1 MTSAKIFISYAH
13 QDKSIAEELRSHLR
27 VLERTKSID
36 IFYDA
41 DIMPGQEWD
50 RQIRRNLEEANIIVF
65 IVSANFLAS
74 DYTYGIEL
82 QSALDRQKRGLAKII
97 PVIARACDWESTPF
111 GQLQVLP
118 SRGRP
123 ITSFSDPDEAYLQ
136 VVQSIRYSI
145 DDISSTHNIT
155 ISNSKNITSGNI
167 VVGDNNVII
176 GSSGNLRIGK
186 LSQENVTDVFPLSG
200 VPTITFVEPVSFKKL
215 ISSIKHK
222 GRGIV
227 IEGPSGIGK
236 TSAIKK
242 AIERIGLSNNEYK
255 YLTARDPSNHDAI
268 KKISEWHNG
277 IVIIDDF
284 HRLEES
290 IKASIADY
298 LKLLA
303 DIETS
308 NKKIIIIGIPNTGI
322 KLISFGHDL
331 ATRIDIFEFSKVDS
345 QRISELIE
353 KGENALNIKFD
364 KKSDIIIASNGSLGI
379 AQYLCHYST
388 IEDDVFETQK
398 TTKLISSNLTDV
410 IESVKKVVSTK
421 FDEFVFLF
429 SRLGGNKDRT
439 SIKLLK
445 ELALTDNG
453 TINLERFKNKRPEL
467 SNGIDL
473 LLNGDLIEGLWK
485 KNQECKNF
493 LFFDQVTSDLVIDD
507 PQLLFYINNTTES
520 HLSNV
525 SGKKE
530 VKKREKVFISYS
542 HKDAFFFERLM
553 VHLKPLFRDGIVDI
567 WSDIRIK
574 PGEKWNKEIEKALE
588 ETKVAIL
595 LISADF
601 LASDYINENELP
613 NLIKANSVEGAV
625 IVPIFLGP
633 VNLNRFENITQY
645 QGVNTPNT
653 TLIDMDKNQQE
664 KLFVKLSQTIESV
677 YNIA

>member
-1 MTSAKIFISYAH
+1 MTNSKIFISYAH
-13 QDKSIAEELRSHLR
+13 QDKSIAEDLRSHLR
-27 VLERTKSID
+27 VLERTKSVE

-41 DIMPGQEWD
+41 NIKPGEEWD
-50 RQIRRNLEEANIIVF
+50 RRIRRNLEEANIIVF

-82 QSALDRQKRGLAKII
+82 QFALDRQKRGLAKII

-136 VVQSIRYSI
+136 VVQTIRYSI
-145 DDISSTHNIT
+145 DDISSTQNIT
-155 ISNSKNITSGNI
+155 TTTTTTTIPPVI
-167 VVGDNNVII
+167 VGDGNVII
-176 GSSGNLRIGK
+176 GSSGDLKIGK
-186 LSQENVTDVFPLSG
+186 LSQENITDVFPLSG

-222 GRGIV
+222 GRGII

-242 AIERIGLSNNEYK
+242 AIERIGLSNSEYR
-255 YLTARDPSNHDAI
+255 YLTARDPINHEAI
-268 KKISEWHNG
+268 KKIREWHNG

-379 AQYLCHYST
+379 AQYLCHYSA

-398 TTKLISSNLTDV
+398 TTKVISSNLADV
-410 IESVKKVVSTK
+410 VESVKKVVSTK
-421 FDEFVFLF
+421 FDDFVFLF

-453 TINLERFKNKRPEL
+453 TINLERFKNQRPEL

-473 LLNGDLIEGLWK
+473 LLNGNLIEELWK
-485 KNQECKNF
+485 KNKECKNF

-530 VKKREKVFISYS
+530 VKQREKVFISYS
-542 HKDAFFFERLM
+542 HKDAFYFERLM
-553 VHLKPLFRDGIVDI
+553 VHLKPLFRDGVVDI

-574 PGEKWNKEIEKALE
+574 PGEKWNKEIERALE

-613 NLIKANSVEGAV
+613 NLIKASSIEGAV
-625 IVPIFLGP
+625 IVPVFLGP
-633 VNLNRFENITQY
+633 ANLNRFENITQY
-645 QGVNTPNT
+645 QGVNSPNM
-653 TLIDMDKNQQE
+653 TLIDMDKTEQE